1 MSNSVDRRAFMQQ
14 SAAVAAASFALRG
27 AAAPAF
33 IRKAKDPV
41 VVASA
46 NGYPTCTATAME
58 ALKAGKSPLDAV
70 IAGVNTVEDDPN
82 DNSVGYGGLPN
93 EAGVVELD
101 SSVMDGPSGLSGAVA
116 ALQNIKNPSMVARKV
131 MQETNHALLVGA
143 GALAFAKA
151 EGFKEQDLLTE
162 ESRQIWLYWRQ
173 KHSDHDDWFPG
184 KDVPEKIRK
193 IVDDEYLRPTGTV
206 NCDAVDANGDLA
218 GCTSTSGLAFKIPGR
233 VGDSPIIGAGLYVD
247 NAWGAA
253 GSTGRGEA
261 NIITNGSHVVVE
273 SLRQGM
279 SPTDACLAACKRV
292 VEFTR
297 AKHLLHKDGRPN
309 FNVKYY
315 CVDKSGRHGGAGLFS
330 GGKYAVCDAK
340 GNRLEDC
347 AFLFEK
353 R

>member
-1 MSNSVDRRAFMQQ
+1 MKTTVDRRAFLQQ
-14 SAAVAAASFALRG
+14 STAAAAATLALAGERAPSFLR
-27 AAAPAF
+27 
-33 IRKAKDPV
+33 RAKEPV

-46 NGYPTCTATAME
+46 NGHPTCTATAME
-58 ALKAGKSPLDAV
+58 ALKAGKPPLDAV
-70 IAGVNTVEDDPN
+70 LAGVNTVENDPEDD
-82 DNSVGYGGLPN
+82 SVGLGGLPN

-101 SSVMDGPSGLSGAVA
+101 ASVMDGPSGLSGAVA
-116 ALQNIKNPSMVARKV
+116 SLQNIKNPSLVARKV
-131 MQETNHALLVGA
+131 MLETDHALMVGA
-143 GALAFAKA
+143 GALAFARA
-151 EGFKEQDLLTE
+151 HGFKEENLLTE
-162 ESRQIWLYWRQ
+162 QSRQMWLYWRQ
-173 KHSDHDDWFPG
+173 KHSSTDDWFPS
-184 KDVPEKIRK
+184 KEIPEKVRRI
-193 IVDDEYLRPTGTV
+193 IDEEYLRPTGTV

-261 NIITNGSHVVVE
+261 NIITNGSHVIIE
-273 SLRQGM
+273 ALRQGM
-279 SPTDACLAACKRV
+279 APTDACLAACKRV

-315 CVDKSGRHGGAGLFS
+315 CVDKSGRHGGASLFS
-330 GGKYAVCDAK
+330 GGQYAVFDAK
-340 GNRLEDC
+340 GNRLADS
-347 AFLFEK
+347 AYLFEK